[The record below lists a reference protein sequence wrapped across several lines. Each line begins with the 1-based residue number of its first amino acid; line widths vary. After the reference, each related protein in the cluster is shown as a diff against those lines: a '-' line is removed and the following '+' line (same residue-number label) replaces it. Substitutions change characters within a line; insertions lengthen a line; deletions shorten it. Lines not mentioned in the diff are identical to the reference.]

1 MSKARRESKM
11 NPWIEKLF
19 IPGALSLLTAL
30 TGYAIYML
38 KESKKFNS
46 AQAAGTRLLLRRQIV
61 SDHKKYVVKGE
72 PLTHFAYDDIVEVHD
87 TYKALGG
94 NGLTDKMY
102 QELQQIDIVGDE
114 Q

>member
-1 MSKARRESKM
+1 M

-19 IPGALSLLTAL
+19 IPGALSLVTAL
-30 TGYAIYML
+30 TGYAIHIL
-38 KESKKFNS
+38 KESTKFNK

-61 SDHKKYVVKGE
+61 SDHRKYVIKGE
-72 PLTHFAYDDIVEVHD
+72 PMTQFAYEDIIEVHD
-87 TYKALGG
+87 AYKALGG

-102 QELQQIDIVGDE
+102 KELHNISIAGEE

>member
-1 MSKARRESKM
+1 M

-19 IPGALSLLTAL
+19 IPGALTIITAF
-30 TGYAIYML
+30 TGYAIHLL

-61 SDHKKYVVKGE
+61 ADHKKYVVKGE
-72 PLTHFAYDDIVEVHD
+72 PMTHFAYDDIVEVHD
-87 TYKALGG
+87 AYKALGG

-102 QELQQIDIVGDE
+102 NELQNIDITGE
-114 Q
+114 EK